1 MLGEGL
7 LLEKAEEGSQ
17 KAGQL
22 LTWGWLGR
30 TPGIGVVR
38 RPLRTKPELWQN
50 EGQKVKSLGSHS
62 CIMFSPAL
70 RPLGTWSLSNSLP
83 NGFITRCFLLCARIP
98 LSPWTRGKAHL
109 CWQRAIEIFRHG
121 GKERAAPVQMQSFQ
135 AASISGHVYFWK
147 GGRRA
152 LQRQMPVT
160 ASGQWEAGWAKVN
173 PEEDGPCWP
182 GTGKLI
188 STLRCAGA
196 TELQLLG
203 EVSGYCPIFQIV
215 WFFCKKPKM
224 WILSEIF
231 TSLNIGS

>member
-1 MLGEGL
+1 MD
-7 LLEKAEEGSQ
+7 
-17 KAGQL
+17 
-22 LTWGWLGR
+22 
-30 TPGIGVVR
+30 
-38 RPLRTKPELWQN
+38 
-50 EGQKVKSLGSHS
+50 SLPDVFCSVPGSHS
-62 CIMFSPAL
+62 PHELGEKLICADKELLKSSGVVAKNGQPQCRCKASRLPAS
-70 RPLGTWSLSNSLP
+70 LGT
-83 NGFITRCFLLCARIP
+83 FIFGRVGGERY
-98 LSPWTRGKAHL
+98 RGKCL
-109 CWQRAIEIFRHG
+109 WQ
-121 GKERAAPVQMQSFQ
+121 PVDS
-135 AASISGHVYFWK
+135 
-147 GGRRA
+147 
-152 LQRQMPVT
+152 
-160 ASGQWEAGWAKVN
+160 EAGWAKVN